1 MELFIIYSR
10 RMQIIIILMVIIT
23 AVLGCSG
30 NNDSRSIGK
39 PNTPERV
46 AVSTEGFS
54 FIYQGAPVT
63 TFSEAPEL
71 AERVASGEL
80 PPVEDR
86 LPEEPLIVPT
96 IERIGQYGGTWRRGF
111 TGLDTSNMDRIVH
124 DHLIYYDIDGYTLM
138 PHFAKGWEI
147 SEDGTTFTF
156 HLRPGMKWS
165 DGTPFTAD
173 DFVFAFED
181 ISTNEK
187 INPVKPNYATVDGQL
202 CKCEKLDET
211 TVRYT
216 FHKPNYVFIERV
228 GGLYVAGQFVQGGGG
243 GSPSLRTPALF
254 NAVSPAVYILK

>member
-54 FIYQGAPVT
+54 FIYEGAPVT

-86 LPEEPLIVPT
+86 LHEEPLIVPT
-96 IERIGQYGGTWRRGF
+96 IERIGLYGGTWRRGF

-165 DGTPFTAD
+165 DRTPFTAD

-228 GGLYVAGQFVQGGGG
+228 GGLYIAGQFVQGGL
-243 GSPSLRTPALF
+243 SLSSHPG
-254 NAVSPAVYILK
+254 II